1 MRNWLD
7 AILVFIGTATLT
19 DLEFDAID
27 TDLLTL
33 NVYNQASY
41 DALAAVL
48 TGRGSVGN
56 MQDRLTAVFKAKG
69 FDVAAL
75 DTASSNIYLG
85 SVLE

>member
-7 AILVFIGTATLT
+7 AILAFIGTASLS
-19 DLEFDAID
+19 DEEFEAID

-33 NVYNQASY
+33 NTYNQASY

-48 TGRGSVGN
+48 DGRGSVGN
-56 MQDRLTAVFKAKG
+56 MQERLIAFFKAKG

>member
-1 MRNWLD
+1 MRDWLN
-7 AILVFIGTATLT
+7 AILAFIGTSSLT
-19 DLEFDAID
+19 DGEYGGID

-33 NVYNQASY
+33 NTYNQAAY

-48 TGRGSVGN
+48 VTRGSAGN
-56 MQDRLTAVFKAKG
+56 MDQRLIAFFSAKG
-69 FDVAAL
+69 VSVAA